1 MLQLLDDKVLKT
13 QRLLLEPLTPE
24 HAANLF
30 NVFEHKDIYKYIPGK
45 PPLSVVELETKYEPL
60 QSRLS
65 PAGDELWLNWAVKLN
80 SSGEYVGTVQA
91 TIYEEGPANLGYV
104 FGSNYWGKGYA
115 YEACSGLIEY
125 LFNEYQLK
133 KLKAEVHF
141 ENIASIKLLEKLG
154 FKRLYAINNSDDLYY
169 ELEK

>member
-1 MLQLLDDKVLKT
+1 MTTLKT
-13 QRLLLEPLTPE
+13 ARLILRPWRDEDFEPF
-24 HAANLF
+24 A
-30 NVFEHKDIYKYIPGK
+30 
-45 PPLSVVELETKYEPL
+45 
-60 QSRLS
+60 
-65 PAGDELWLNWAVKLN
+65 KLN
-80 SSGEYVGTVQA
+80 ADPRVMEYFPALLSREESDQLIYRFQKILDEQGWGLWAASVPGIADFIGFIGLNTVTFTAPFTPAIEVGWRLA
-91 TIYEEGPANLGYV
+91 FP
-104 FGSNYWGKGYA
+104 YWGKGYA